1 MTEQIER
8 RRQALLQAH
17 QSTFASRTSDVRYAV
32 VPYRI
37 CPLGAHVDHQLGL
50 VTGLTIDSGI
60 MLAYTPASGGRVRLT
75 SRNFPGSKEFNLDS
89 IPPASP
95 GDWGNYARGAALALK
110 SAYAI
115 QTGIDGVIEGNLP
128 AGGISSSAAVGIAYL
143 IALEAVNGMRISH
156 GENIRLDQVIE
167 NNYIGLNNGIL
178 DQSVILLGEEGR
190 LLRLDCQSG
199 DHESVAFPA
208 SGSRFEVTVVY
219 SGIDRSLASTAYNQ
233 RVTECREAARLLLQY
248 AGRPTPKHLAP
259 EQPVLRNVPREVFDA
274 YAHLLPATP
283 RKRAQHFF
291 DESARVP
298 RGVDAW
304 REGDLTRFGDL
315 VNASGESSISN
326 YESGAAHLITL
337 YRLLSNMPGVYGAR
351 FSGGGFRGS
360 AAALTHPDAREE
372 IRRRI
377 QTEYS
382 KAHPDTADKFSIHF
396 CRTGGGASLQ

>member
-8 RRQALLQAH
+8 RRQTLLQAH
-17 QSTFASRTSDVRYAV
+17 QTAFGSRTSDVRFAV

-60 MLAYTPASGGRVRLT
+60 MLAFTPASGGRMRLT
-75 SRNFPGSKEFNLDS
+75 SLNFPGPKEFHFDS
-89 IPPASP
+89 IPPASS
-95 GDWGNYARGAALALK
+95 GDWGNYARGAALALL
-110 SAYAI
+110 STYAI
-115 QTGIDGVIEGNLP
+115 QMGIDGVIEGNLP
-128 AGGISSSAAVGIAYL
+128 AGGISSSAAAGIAYL
-143 IALEAVNGMRISH
+143 IALEAVNGLRVPH
-156 GENIRLDQVIE
+156 GDNIRLDQAIE

-199 DHESVAFPA
+199 DHESVSFPA
-208 SGSRFEVTVVY
+208 SGSPFEVTIVY
-219 SGIDRSLASTAYNQ
+219 SGIGRSLASTDYNQ
-233 RVTECREAARLLLQY
+233 RVSECQEAARLLLQY
-248 AGRPTPKHLAP
+248 AGNPRPEH
-259 EQPVLRNVPREVFDA
+259 PVLRHVSKDIFDT
-274 YAHLLPATP
+274 YAHLLPEAP

-291 DESARVP
+291 DENARVP

-304 REGDLTRFGDL
+304 REGDLARFGDL
-315 VNASGESSISN
+315 VNASGESSIRN
-326 YESGAAHLITL
+326 YESGAPHLITL

-351 FSGGGFRGS
+351 FSGAGFRGS

-372 IRRRI
+372 IRQRI

-382 KAHPDTADKFSIHF
+382 SAHPDTADKFSIHF
-396 CRTGGGASLQ
+396 CQLGSGASLQ